1 MLAVVTPK
9 CAEAGLKDWT
19 CTWPDRWY
27 TGVCLGQRF
36 EIMPEEKCI
45 NERREGSGP
54 MSEGKEADR

>member
-27 TGVCLGQRF
+27 TCVCLGREVI
-36 EIMPEEKCI
+36 EIMLEES
-45 NERREGSGP
+45 GS
-54 MSEGKEADR
+54 MREGKEVDR